1 MIAQFLLVP
10 VTCKSFPSS
19 TTDWEKAPL
28 GEGEGGLKKKATSST
43 TNDLIIHKDKNE
55 KIWENAAQIKGE
67 GG

>member
-28 GEGEGGLKKKATSST
+28 GEGEGAPE
-43 TNDLIIHKDKNE
+43 E
-55 KIWENAAQIKGE
+55 KGNIEHNKRPHYPQR
-67 GG
+67 